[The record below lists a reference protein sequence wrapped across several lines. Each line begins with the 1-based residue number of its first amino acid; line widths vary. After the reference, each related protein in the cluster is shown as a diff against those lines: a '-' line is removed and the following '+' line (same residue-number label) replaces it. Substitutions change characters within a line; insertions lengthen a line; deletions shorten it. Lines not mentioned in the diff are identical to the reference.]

1 MGCVSSKRKTGSNSL
16 MFKVTN
22 VDYSGNEIN
31 HGQIE
36 ITDNDLLM
44 HYASE
49 KSTTSCAL
57 STIRRYGYEDCM
69 FCFEAGRSF
78 PYGEG
83 IFAFRSNDAENIFKT
98 IKGKLQILNDKN
110 IAKERASEVF
120 FYAGQPRTN
129 RNEHEDVYD
138 EIRFS
143 GIRSFN
149 RSKKKEESPYLELG
163 SIKSC
168 PTYANII
175 LKPIENNEELV
186 YCGNSYVTPKEEVTY
201 TEVEIAVCKTKKKE
215 LPVPSKTEISE
226 YTVIDF
232 ERTRRFNNRSLYFPS
247 SGGRTYRTRHD
258 VGAITPP

>member
-1 MGCVSSKRKTGSNSL
+1 M
-16 MFKVTN
+16 
-22 VDYSGNEIN
+22 
-31 HGQIE
+31 
-36 ITDNDLLM
+36 
-44 HYASE
+44 
-49 KSTTSCAL
+49 
-57 STIRRYGYEDCM
+57 
-69 FCFEAGRSF
+69 
-78 PYGEG
+78 
-83 IFAFRSNDAENIFKT
+83 
-98 IKGKLQILNDKN
+98 
-110 IAKERASEVF
+110 
-120 FYAGQPRTN
+120 
-129 RNEHEDVYD
+129 
-138 EIRFS
+138 
-143 GIRSFN
+143 
-149 RSKKKEESPYLELG
+149 G